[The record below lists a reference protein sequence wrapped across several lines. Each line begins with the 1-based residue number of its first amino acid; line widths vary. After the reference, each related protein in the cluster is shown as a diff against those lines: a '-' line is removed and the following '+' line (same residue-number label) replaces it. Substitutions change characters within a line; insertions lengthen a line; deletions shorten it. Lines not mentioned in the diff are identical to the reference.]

1 MKKRSSTTKGLLLGD
16 FFSAEGPQDED
27 IVDKE
32 MLRILF
38 PAKGPQ
44 GKDVI

>member
-1 MKKRSSTTKGLLLGD
+1 MLGV

-27 IVDKE
+27 IIDKD

-38 PAKGPQ
+38 PAKGPRD
-44 GKDVI
+44 KYTI